1 MQCEICHL
9 RPASRAVT
17 RPVDGEPRELYV
29 CDECART
36 AAAPV
41 ASAEGEGAAR
51 DVSDLLFSIGFPV
64 PASKKA
70 RGKICP
76 GCGLTRGELRERRR
90 FGCPRC
96 YEAFEADARTFL
108 SEQIPA
114 APRSREPPA
123 EAMREREVA
132 RLKAALAKAVKEDRY
147 EEASE
152 IAARLRALR
161 GPDGGPAA
169 EPGSAPD
176 A

>member
-1 MQCEICHL
+1 M
-9 RPASRAVT
+9 T
-17 RPVDGEPRELYV
+17 RPVDGEPRERYV

-70 RGKICP
+70 QGKICP

-114 APRSREPPA
+114 GPRSREAPA
-123 EAMREREVA
+123 DALVEREVA
-132 RLKAALAKAVKEDRY
+132 RLKASLSKAVKEDRY
-147 EEASE
+147 EEASK
-152 IAARLRALR
+152 IAERLRQLR
-161 GPDGGPAA
+161 PDDAS
-169 EPGSAPD
+169 GSAD
-176 A
+176 G

>member
-51 DVSDLLFSIGFPV
+51 AVSDLLFSIGFPV

-70 RGKICP
+70 QGKICP
-76 GCGLTRGELRERRR
+76 GCGLSRGELREKRR

-96 YEAFEADARTFL
+96 YETFETDARTFL

-114 APRSREPPA
+114 GPRSREAPA
-123 EAMREREVA
+123 EALEEREVA
-132 RLKAALAKAVKEDRY
+132 RLKASLSKAVKEDRY
-147 EEASE
+147 EEASK
-152 IAARLRALR
+152 IAERLRQLR
-161 GPDGGPAA
+161 PDDAS
-169 EPGSAPD
+169 GSAD
-176 A
+176 G

>member
-64 PASKKA
+64 PASKNA
-70 RGKICP
+70 QGKICP
-76 GCGLTRGELRERRR
+76 GCGLSRGELREKRR

-96 YEAFEADARTFL
+96 YETFETDARTFL

-114 APRSREPPA
+114 GPLSREAPA
-123 EAMREREVA
+123 EALEEREVA
-132 RLKAALAKAVKEDRY
+132 RLKASLSKAVKEDRY
-147 EEASE
+147 EEASK
-152 IAARLRALR
+152 IAERLRQLR
-161 GPDGGPAA
+161 PDDAS
-169 EPGSAPD
+169 GSAD
-176 A
+176 G

>member
-70 RGKICP
+70 QGKICP
-76 GCGLTRGELRERRR
+76 GCGLSRGELREKRR

-96 YEAFEADARTFL
+96 YETFETDARTFL

-114 APRSREPPA
+114 GPRSREAPA
-123 EAMREREVA
+123 EALEEREVA
-132 RLKAALAKAVKEDRY
+132 RLKASLSKAVKEDRY
-147 EEASE
+147 VEASK
-152 IAARLRALR
+152 IAERLLQLR
-161 GPDGGPAA
+161 PDDAS
-169 EPGSAPD
+169 GSAD
-176 A
+176 G

>member
-9 RPASRAVT
+9 RPAARALT
-17 RPVDGEPRELYV
+17 RKVDGEPRELYV

-41 ASAEGEGAAR
+41 AASASEGASR

-70 RGKICP
+70 RDRRCP
-76 GCGLTRGELRERRR
+76 GCGLSRGELRENRR

-114 APRSREPPA
+114 APRSREAPA
-123 EAMREREVA
+123 EAMQEREVA
-132 RLKAALAKAVKEDRY
+132 RLKASLSKAVKEDRY

>member
-114 APRSREPPA
+114 GPRSREAPA
-123 EAMREREVA
+123 DALVEREVA
-132 RLKAALAKAVKEDRY
+132 RLKASLSKAVKEDRY
-147 EEASE
+147 EEASK
-152 IAARLRALR
+152 IAERLRQLR
-161 GPDGGPAA
+161 PDDAS
-169 EPGSAPD
+169 GSAD
-176 A
+176 G

>member
-70 RGKICP
+70 QGKICP
-76 GCGLTRGELRERRR
+76 GCGLSRGELREKRR

-96 YEAFEADARTFL
+96 YETFETDARTFL

-114 APRSREPPA
+114 GPRSREAPA
-123 EAMREREVA
+123 EALEEREVA
-132 RLKAALAKAVKEDRY
+132 RLKASLSKAVKEDRY
-147 EEASE
+147 EEASK
-152 IAARLRALR
+152 IAERLRQLR
-161 GPDGGPAA
+161 PDDAS
-169 EPGSAPD
+169 GSAD
-176 A
+176 G

>member
-70 RGKICP
+70 QGRICP
-76 GCGLTRGELRERRR
+76 GCGLTRGELREKRR

-96 YEAFEADARTFL
+96 YETFEADVRTFL
-108 SEQIPA
+108 SEQVPA
-114 APRSREPPA
+114 GPRSREAPA
-123 EAMREREVA
+123 QALEEREVA
-132 RLKAALAKAVKEDRY
+132 RLKASLSKAVEEDRY
-147 EEASE
+147 EEASK
-152 IAARLRALR
+152 IAARLRELR
-161 GPDGGPAA
+161 PDDAS
-169 EPGSAPD
+169 GSAD
-176 A
+176 G

>member
-70 RGKICP
+70 QGKICP

-114 APRSREPPA
+114 GPRSREAPA
-123 EAMREREVA
+123 EALEEREVA
-132 RLKAALAKAVKEDRY
+132 RLKASLSKAVKEDRY
-147 EEASE
+147 EEASK
-152 IAARLRALR
+152 IAERLRQLR
-161 GPDGGPAA
+161 PDDAS
-169 EPGSAPD
+169 GSAD
-176 A
+176 G

>member
-70 RGKICP
+70 QGKICP
-76 GCGLTRGELRERRR
+76 GCGLSRGELREKRR

-96 YEAFEADARTFL
+96 YETFETDARTFL

-114 APRSREPPA
+114 GPRSREAPA
-123 EAMREREVA
+123 EALEEREVA
-132 RLKAALAKAVKEDRY
+132 RLKASLSKAVKEDRY
-147 EEASE
+147 EEASK
-152 IAARLRALR
+152 IAERLRQLR
-161 GPDGGPAA
+161 PD
-169 EPGSAPD
+169 D
-176 A
+176 ASGNADG

>member
-70 RGKICP
+70 QGKICP
-76 GCGLTRGELRERRR
+76 GCGLSRGELREKRR

-96 YEAFEADARTFL
+96 YETFETDARTFL

-114 APRSREPPA
+114 GPRSREAPA
-123 EAMREREVA
+123 EALEEREVA
-132 RLKAALAKAVKEDRY
+132 RLKASLSKAVKEDRY
-147 EEASE
+147 EEASK
-152 IAARLRALR
+152 IAERLLQLR
-161 GPDGGPAA
+161 PDDAS
-169 EPGSAPD
+169 GSAD
-176 A
+176 G

>member
-70 RGKICP
+70 QGKICP
-76 GCGLTRGELRERRR
+76 GCGLSRGELREKRR

-96 YEAFEADARTFL
+96 YETFETDARTFL

-114 APRSREPPA
+114 GPRSREAPA
-123 EAMREREVA
+123 EALEEREVA
-132 RLKAALAKAVKEDRY
+132 RLKASLSKAVKEDRY
-147 EEASE
+147 EEAPK
-152 IAARLRALR
+152 IAERLRQLR
-161 GPDGGPAA
+161 PDDAS
-169 EPGSAPD
+169 GSAD
-176 A
+176 G